1 MPPQETSEL
10 QPRREGGIGCS
21 VWLDRHLYHEQD
33 GIRIFCG
40 DNREIAPM
48 LGKYDLLLT
57 DPPYGDVVSETYR
70 ANRISPNQR
79 KQCLAVKTTMAKQK
93 WDDAPPEPDVM
104 RAMMAK
110 AKWQILWGGNYY
122 DAMPRSRCW
131 FVWDKDNGDN
141 WYADCELAW
150 TNLDKAVRKFRYR
163 WNGML
168 QENMAEKEIRYHPTQ
183 KPQPL
188 MEWCIGHCP
197 EAKTILDPWAGSGT
211 TLIAARAKG
220 LKADGIEINEQYCEA
235 AKRRLSQGVL
245 LAV

>member
-1 MPPQETSEL
+1 MK
-10 QPRREGGIGCS
+10 QPTTQTNNPNAPTAVRS
-21 VWLDRHLYHEQD
+21 SDWYRHLYHSQD

-40 DNREIAPM
+40 DNRAIAPM
-48 LGKYDLLLT
+48 LGDYDLLLT

-93 WDDAPPEPDVM
+93 WDDAPPEPDVL

-131 FVWDKDNGDN
+131 FVWDKRFSNDVSF
-141 WYADCELAW
+141 AAVELAW
-150 TNLDKAVRKFRYR
+150 TSFRTTAKKFECHP
-163 WNGML
+163 L
-168 QENMAEKEIRYHPTQ
+168 QDDRIHPTQ
-183 KPQPL
+183 KPTAL
-188 MEWCIGHCP
+188 MEWCIGHT
-197 EAKTILDPWAGSGT
+197 EAKTILDPWMGSGT

-235 AKRRLSQGVL
+235 AKQRLSQGVL